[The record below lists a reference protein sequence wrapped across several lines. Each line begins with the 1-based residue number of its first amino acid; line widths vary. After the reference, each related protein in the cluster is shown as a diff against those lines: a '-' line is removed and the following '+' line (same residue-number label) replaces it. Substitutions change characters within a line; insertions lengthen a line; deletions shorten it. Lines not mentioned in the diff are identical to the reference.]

1 MIRNRI
7 GAVATSIGIA
17 AIGAAIL
24 TSSVHAQL
32 ASRTAEEWIKTLES
46 QNRIAGL
53 RIDEVISRLNIRPGQ
68 VVADL
73 GAGTG
78 VFSIPFGKAVGTA
91 GKVYA
96 VEIEQGLVDHIGARA
111 KEQGATNVQTVLG
124 AFTDPRLPA
133 SDVDV
138 AFIHDV
144 LHHIE
149 NRAEYVKNLGKY
161 LKPGARIAVID
172 FHPER
177 GGHRNQPELQVTK
190 DQSAELFGEAG
201 YKPVEDI
208 QLFEDKWF
216 VVYSR

>member
-1 MIRNRI
+1 MRRSGILEII
-7 GAVATSIGIA
+7 GTVVLAAVV
-17 AIGAAIL
+17 L
-24 TSSVHAQL
+24 TPPLHAQL
-32 ASRTAEEWIKTLES
+32 ASRSAEEWIKTLES
-46 QNRIAGL
+46 QNRLAGL
-53 RIDEVISRLNIRPGQ
+53 RVDEVIGRLNIRPGQ

-78 VFSIPFGKAVGTA
+78 VFSVPFSRAVGTS

-96 VEIEQGLVDHIGARA
+96 VEIEQGLVDHIAARA
-111 KEQGATNVQTVLG
+111 KEQGAANVQTILG

-133 SDVDV
+133 SDVDL

-190 DQSAELFGEAG
+190 EQSATLFAAAG
-201 YKPVEDI
+201 YTPIEEI
-208 QLFEDKWF
+208 ALFDDKWF
-216 VVYSR
+216 VVYGRN